1 MKRYMFLLWL
11 LISTLIMIGCT
22 AEAQPEPV
30 DNSVAIRV
38 DQSIIE
44 TVENHY
50 VTIGEVVPKSR
61 VDVVLTQMGVIDQIF
76 ISPGDYVEVDSP
88 LMALE
93 NDMAASNL
101 DTTESQ
107 LRTIR
112 DNLAVS
118 YNSALDNYN
127 KQKILYES
135 GATSKSQLDGAY
147 DQLITIQRQY
157 ADARNS
163 YNNQVSNLQ
172 DSVDDLT
179 IKSPISGQIASVYVT
194 EGQSASNQ
202 LAVSIIENDEL
213 FVKTMISSDLKRKID
228 INDQVVIKTEMETV
242 LSGTIANIN
251 KIPDPQSKLYE
262 VRILLDDKESLLVGD
277 YTEVVFTTESY
288 EAVLVPSQA
297 VVRKGIQQFVW
308 VYENDVIEKRIVE
321 LGLSKD
327 EYIEIK
333 NTDQNFTLVISG
345 QNNLSPN
352 DTVKVVE

>member
-1 MKRYMFLLWL
+1 
-11 LISTLIMIGCT
+11 
-22 AEAQPEPV
+22 
-30 DNSVAIRV
+30 
-38 DQSIIE
+38 
-44 TVENHY
+44 
-50 VTIGEVVPKSR
+50 
-61 VDVVLTQMGVIDQIF
+61 
-76 ISPGDYVEVDSP
+76 
-88 LMALE
+88 MALE